1 MAACVQVKHGVGQTQ
16 QEVCDHVHG
25 CTPDEGA
32 NMLSAW
38 KMFEGAGCVC
48 HRAQNCLKSAVD
60 VTVDAKAV
68 FDKVRGIV
76 AHFHRSTKVMFGI
89 AGAW

>member
-1 MAACVQVKHGVGQTQ
+1 MKHGVCKTQ

-38 KMFEGAGCVC
+38 RIFEGAGCVC
-48 HRAQNCLKSAVD
+48 HRAQNCLKASIEVND
-60 VTVDAKAV
+60 HAKAV
-68 FDKVRGIV
+68 FDEVRGIA
-76 AHFHRSTKVMFGI
+76 AHFQGPTRY
-89 AGAW
+89 